1 MRTPSLPSDAAS
13 ALEQACREVEGTVS
27 RLAKIVLHASALAD
41 RMDAVAGTDA
51 PLDQGQSESVRVLRQ
66 AAEAGRRAISQ
77 VGLAVSSGA
86 RAGSAMTAV
95 GPQQRR

>member
-13 ALEQACREVEGTVS
+13 ALEQACQDVEGTVS

-41 RMDAVAGTDA
+41 RMDAVAGTGA

-66 AAEAGRRAISQ
+66 AAEAGRRRSAGRAR
-77 VGLAVSSGA
+77 GLVRGPC
-86 RAGSAMTAV
+86 RSAMTAV
-95 GPQQRR
+95 GAQQRR